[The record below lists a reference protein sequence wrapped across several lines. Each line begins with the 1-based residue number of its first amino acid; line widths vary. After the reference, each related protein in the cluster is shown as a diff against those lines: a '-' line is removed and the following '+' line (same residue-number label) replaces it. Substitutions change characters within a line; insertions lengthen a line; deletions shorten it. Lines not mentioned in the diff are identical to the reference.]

1 MDLGNLRSPVKPC
14 EYCVCD
20 VTPPGVVPFRVRRG
34 ARIRHASAIYMIVV
48 DKHIGSREK
57 RKRSRRACPSII
69 TSTLLNAPPPVAG
82 PRGAR
87 GRVRGGRPPRRSSGE
102 RRTPVPGTFYA
113 KSTGAR
119 LVLVSPPP
127 RAHAPAR
134 GPPAPGGLPMAMR
147 CAKAHGAM
155 GVLSY
160 GRVTDSVLPYL
171 IVP

>member
-1 MDLGNLRSPVKPC
+1 MDLGNLRSPVRPC

-87 GRVRGGRPPRRSSGE
+87 GGVGCGVEASASVVWGA
-102 RRTPVPGTFYA
+102 THPGA
-113 KSTGAR
+113 GNILR
-119 LVLVSPPP
+119 
-127 RAHAPAR
+127 
-134 GPPAPGGLPMAMR
+134 
-147 CAKAHGAM
+147 
-155 GVLSY
+155 
-160 GRVTDSVLPYL
+160 
-171 IVP
+171 

>member
-82 PRGAR
+82 PRGAPR
-87 GRVRGGRPPRRSSGE
+87 GVGCG
-102 RRTPVPGTFYA
+102 V
-113 KSTGAR
+113 
-119 LVLVSPPP
+119 
-127 RAHAPAR
+127 
-134 GPPAPGGLPMAMR
+134 GGLRVGRLGSDAPR
-147 CAKAHGAM
+147 CREHFTLNLQERA
-155 GVLSY
+155 LS
-160 GRVTDSVLPYL
+160 L
-171 IVP
+171 